1 MVKVLARIQDL
12 RGTKFDVMENSEFQ
26 TYPDLVTNETIY
38 KIDGKEVSKDLF
50 LKVEELYN
58 KHQKEINDV
67 LFY

>member
-58 KHQKEINDV
+58 KHQEEINDV